1 MHADI
6 SLIATIAAAFTL
18 ALAFGFITEKIGIPA
33 LVGYL
38 LAGIVISPTTPGFA
52 GDLHIAGQL
61 SEIGVMLLMFG
72 VGLHFSIKDLLRVKK
87 IAIPGAVFQMGIATA
102 LGVVVASLWG
112 WDLGASLVFGIS
124 LSCAST
130 VVLIKALE
138 RQGILESMNGRI
150 AVGWLVVED
159 LVTVIVLVLLPALA
173 SLLDPSRAP
182 QPAVSLLFDLGKT
195 MLQVGGF
202 IAVMLLV
209 GKRLI
214 PRVLWMIARTGSREL
229 FTLAVI
235 TSAIGIAFGAA
246 LLFNVSFAL
255 GAFFAGVVLRE
266 SELSNRAA
274 KESLPLQDAF
284 SVLFF
289 VSVGMLLDPR
299 VLVENPGAVL
309 AVVGIIVL
317 GKSLAAI
324 ALVLLMRY
332 PLNSALTIA
341 ASLAQIGEFSF
352 ILAGLGLSLGL
363 IPKLGFSLIIAG
375 AFISIALNP
384 FVFRLVEPLR
394 GWLLARS
401 STARSL
407 EQLQDPMAELPMSTE
422 RKYLQGQ
429 VVIVGY
435 GVIGKTLADALLRRQ
450 IPFVIAEQNRET
462 VAKLREAGIAAV
474 YGDAVEPAVLIQAHV
489 AEASLLVI
497 TANDPVAIGKM
508 VETARALNPEIGIMV
523 DAEDLSTAQI
533 LEGAQLGQV
542 FFSDRLV
549 AEAMLKS
556 IEGRYSDHMT

>member
-18 ALAFGFITEKIGIPA
+18 ALAFGFITEKLGIPA

-38 LAGIVISPTTPGFA
+38 LAGIVISPATPGFA
-52 GDLHIAGQL
+52 GDVHIAGQL

-72 VGLHFSIKDLLRVKK
+72 VGLHFSIKDLLQVKK
-87 IAIPGAVFQMGIATA
+87 IAIPGAVFQMAIATV
-102 LGVVVASLWG
+102 LGVMVASFWG
-112 WDLGASLVFGIS
+112 WDLGAALVFGIS

-138 RQGILESMNGRI
+138 RQGIIESMNGRI

-173 SLLDPSRAP
+173 SMLDPSREP
-182 QPAVSLLFDLGKT
+182 QSGGSLLFDLGKT
-195 MLQVGGF
+195 LLQVGGF

-214 PRVLWMIARTGSREL
+214 PKLLWMIARTGSREL

-246 LLFNVSFAL
+246 ILFNVSFAL

-299 VLVENPGAVL
+299 VLLENPGAVL

-324 ALVLLMRY
+324 ALVLLMR
-332 PLNSALTIA
+332 
-341 ASLAQIGEFSF
+341 
-352 ILAGLGLSLGL
+352 
-363 IPKLGFSLIIAG
+363 
-375 AFISIALNP
+375 
-384 FVFRLVEPLR
+384 
-394 GWLLARS
+394 
-401 STARSL
+401 
-407 EQLQDPMAELPMSTE
+407 
-422 RKYLQGQ
+422 
-429 VVIVGY
+429 
-435 GVIGKTLADALLRRQ
+435 
-450 IPFVIAEQNRET
+450 
-462 VAKLREAGIAAV
+462 
-474 YGDAVEPAVLIQAHV
+474 
-489 AEASLLVI
+489 
-497 TANDPVAIGKM
+497 
-508 VETARALNPEIGIMV
+508 
-523 DAEDLSTAQI
+523 
-533 LEGAQLGQV
+533 
-542 FFSDRLV
+542 
-549 AEAMLKS
+549 
-556 IEGRYSDHMT
+556 

>member
-18 ALAFGFITEKIGIPA
+18 ALAFGFITEKLGIPA

-38 LAGIVISPTTPGFA
+38 LAGIVISPATPGFA
-52 GDLHIAGQL
+52 GDVHIAGQL

-72 VGLHFSIKDLLRVKK
+72 VGLHFSIKDLLQVKK
-87 IAIPGAVFQMGIATA
+87 IAIPGAVFQMAIATV
-102 LGVVVASLWG
+102 LGVMVASFWG
-112 WDLGASLVFGIS
+112 WNLGAALVFGIS

-138 RQGILESMNGRI
+138 RQGITESMNGRI

-173 SLLDPSRAP
+173 SMLDPSREP
-182 QPAVSLLFDLGKT
+182 QSGDSLLFDLGKT
-195 MLQVGGF
+195 LLQVGGF

-214 PRVLWMIARTGSREL
+214 PKLLWMIARTGSREL

-299 VLVENPGAVL
+299 VLLENPGAVL

-363 IPKLGFSLIIAG
+363 LPKLGFSLIIAG

-401 STARSL
+401 STARTL
-407 EQLQDPMAELPMSTE
+407 EQSQDPMAELPMTTE
-422 RKYLQGQ
+422 RRLLQGQ

-435 GVIGKTLADALLRRQ
+435 GVIGKTLADALLTRQ
-450 IPFVIAEQNRET
+450 IPFVVAEQNRET
-462 VAKLREAGIAAV
+462 VEKLRSAGVAAV
-474 YGDAVEPAVLIQAHV
+474 YGDAVEPGVLIQAHV

-508 VETARALNPEIGIMV
+508 VETARTLNPEIGIMV

-533 LEGAQLGQV
+533 LEGAQLGRV

-549 AEAMLKS
+549 AEAMLKA
-556 IEGRYSDHMT
+556 IDQRYSNHAS